1 MAVRVTLEFP
11 ASAEDYDRVN
21 EAVDA
26 DGSPDGLIVHT
37 AADLGGTMKVVDVWE
52 SADKFAAFAE
62 NVLGPKAAEVLGGE
76 GPPPE
81 PQIEE
86 LHNYEVHKSS

>member
-11 ASAEDYDRVN
+11 ATAEQYDQVN

-26 DGSPDGLIVHT
+26 GGSSDGLIVHS
-37 AADLGGTMKVVDVWE
+37 AVDQGGTMKVVDVWE
-52 SADKFAAFAE
+52 SPEKFGAFAE
-62 NVLGPKAAEVLGGE
+62 GTLGPKAAEVLGE
-76 GPPPE
+76 GGPMPE

-86 LHNYEVHKSS
+86 IHNYEIHQSS

>member
-11 ASAEDYDRVN
+11 ANAEQYDRVN
-21 EAVDA
+21 QEIDA
-26 DGSPDGLIVHT
+26 EGAPDGLIVHS
-37 AADLGGTMKVVDVWE
+37 AVDQGGTMKVVDVWE
-52 SADKFAAFAE
+52 SAEKFGAFAE
-62 NVLGPKAAEVLGGE
+62 GRLGPKAAEVLGGG

-86 LHNYEVHKSS
+86 VHNYEVYGS